1 MSLRVRLMVLS
12 SAWLVLIL
20 VLFSTFLYWFV
31 INITTKSE
39 KELMLAKA
47 KSILENKQVLDPKN
61 WRSPNKLFAEF
72 HVSDEMI
79 RIVGMDGKVKV
90 QLLNNEMIA
99 LKPPQVVDRRMFLI
113 KRIDRLRY
121 MYVLVPIQTQSEQI
135 GVLEIGRMLHR
146 WNDYMDVLLS
156 AIVLASVGAVMI
168 SVIGSFFYSR
178 FIFLPLRQ
186 LYTTMQMI
194 QQSGTF
200 RMLDEEFTNKTDEL
214 GKIGATFNE
223 MIARLEEQVLKQKR
237 FVADASH
244 ELRTPLTIIASYAD
258 MLRRWG
264 SNDPALRAEAVEAIQ
279 DEANR
284 LKGLVEALMQ
294 LADTE
299 REDRLKPQ
307 QMDMLAVI
315 RSAAAAMEIGFQR
328 NIEVEC
334 EEQSIPMIGDPEKLR
349 QLLIILLDNA
359 VKYSSKPVLIRVV
372 REEKHVKFEV
382 KDRGIGFEER
392 ELPYIFDRFYRVD
405 HARERHTGGFG
416 LGLSIAKNIVSRH
429 AGKIVI
435 RSRLGAGTR
444 VTVTIPLGSSNG
456 MSSP

>member
-12 SAWLVLIL
+12 SAWLVFIL
-20 VLFSTFLYWFV
+20 VLFGGFLYWFV

-39 KELMLAKA
+39 KELMLTKA

-90 QLLNNEMIA
+90 QLLNNEAIA
-99 LKPPQVVDRRMFLI
+99 LKPPQVVDRRLFLI

-121 MYVLVPIQTQSEQI
+121 MYVLVPIQTQNEQI
-135 GVLEIGRMLHR
+135 GVLEIGRLLHR

-186 LYTTMQMI
+186 LYNTMHMI

-200 RMLDEEFTNKTDEL
+200 RKLDDGFTNKTDEL
-214 GKIGATFNE
+214 GKIGTTFNE

-237 FVADASH
+237 FVVDASH

-264 SNDPALRAEAVEAIQ
+264 GKDPALRDEAVEAIQ

-307 QMDMLAVI
+307 PMDMLAVI
-315 RSAAAAMEIGFQR
+315 RAAAAAMEIGFQR
-328 NIEVEC
+328 RIEVEC
-334 EEQSIPMIGDPEKLR
+334 EAKSIPMTGDPEKLR

-359 VKYSSKPVLIRVV
+359 VKYSSKPVRIRVASHEQTV
-372 REEKHVKFEV
+372 RFEV
-382 KDRGIGFEER
+382 EDRGIGFEEK

-429 AGKIVI
+429 GGTIAV

-444 VTVTIPLGSSNG
+444 VAVSIPLDSGG
-456 MSSP
+456 LTAP

>member
-1 MSLRVRLMVLS
+1 MVLS
-12 SAWLVLIL
+12 SAWLVFIL
-20 VLFSTFLYWFV
+20 VLFGGFLYWFV

-39 KELMLAKA
+39 KELMLTKA

-90 QLLNNEMIA
+90 QLLNNEAIA
-99 LKPPQVVDRRMFLI
+99 LKPPQVVDRRLFLI

-121 MYVLVPIQTQSEQI
+121 MYVLVPIQTQNEQI
-135 GVLEIGRMLHR
+135 GVLEIGRLLHR

-186 LYTTMQMI
+186 LYNTMHMI

-200 RMLDEEFTNKTDEL
+200 RKLDDGFTNKTDEL
-214 GKIGATFNE
+214 GKIGTTFNE

-237 FVADASH
+237 FVVDASH

-264 SNDPALRAEAVEAIQ
+264 GKDPALRDEAVEAIQ

-307 QMDMLAVI
+307 PMDMLAVI
-315 RSAAAAMEIGFQR
+315 RAAAAAMEIGFQR
-328 NIEVEC
+328 RIEVEC
-334 EEQSIPMIGDPEKLR
+334 EAKSIPMTGDPEKLR

-359 VKYSSKPVLIRVV
+359 VKYSSKPVRIRVASHEQTV
-372 REEKHVKFEV
+372 RFEV
-382 KDRGIGFEER
+382 EDRGIGFEEK

-429 AGKIVI
+429 GGTIAV

-444 VTVTIPLGSSNG
+444 VAVSIPLDSGG
-456 MSSP
+456 LTAP

>member
-12 SAWLVLIL
+12 SAWLVFIL
-20 VLFSTFLYWFV
+20 VLFGGFLYWFV

-39 KELMLAKA
+39 KELMLTKA

-90 QLLNNEMIA
+90 QLLNDEAIA
-99 LKPPQVVDRRMFLI
+99 LKPPQVVDRRLFLI

-121 MYVLVPIQTQSEQI
+121 MYVLVPIQTQNEQI
-135 GVLEIGRMLHR
+135 GVLEIGRLLHR

-186 LYTTMQMI
+186 LYNTMHMI

-200 RMLDEEFTNKTDEL
+200 RKLDDGFTNKTDEL
-214 GKIGATFNE
+214 GKIGTTFNE

-237 FVADASH
+237 FVVDASH

-258 MLRRWG
+258 ILRRWG
-264 SNDPALRAEAVEAIQ
+264 GKDPALRDEAVEAIQ

-307 QMDMLAVI
+307 AMDMLAVI
-315 RSAAAAMEIGFQR
+315 RAAAAAMEIGFQR
-328 NIEVEC
+328 RIEVES
-334 EEQSIPMIGDPEKLR
+334 EAKSIPMTGDPEKLR

-359 VKYSSKPVLIRVV
+359 VKYSSKPVRIRVASEEQTV
-372 REEKHVKFEV
+372 RFEV
-382 KDRGIGFEER
+382 EDRGIGFEEKD
-392 ELPYIFDRFYRVD
+392 LPYIFDRFYRVD

-429 AGKIVI
+429 GGTITV
-435 RSRLGAGTR
+435 RSGLGAGTR
-444 VTVTIPLGSSNG
+444 VTVSIPFDSGG
-456 MSSP
+456 MTAP

>member
-12 SAWLVLIL
+12 SAWLVFIL
-20 VLFSTFLYWFV
+20 VLFGGFLYWFV

-39 KELMLAKA
+39 KELMLTKA

-90 QLLNNEMIA
+90 QLLNNEAIA
-99 LKPPQVVDRRMFLI
+99 LKPPQVVDRRLFLI

-121 MYVLVPIQTQSEQI
+121 MYVLVPIQTQNEQI
-135 GVLEIGRMLHR
+135 GVLEIGRLLHR

-186 LYTTMQMI
+186 LYNTMHMI

-200 RMLDEEFTNKTDEL
+200 RKLDDGFTNKTDEL
-214 GKIGATFNE
+214 GKIGTTFNE

-237 FVADASH
+237 FVVDASH

-264 SNDPALRAEAVEAIQ
+264 GKDPALRDEAVEAIQ

-307 QMDMLAVI
+307 PMDMLAVI
-315 RSAAAAMEIGFQR
+315 RAAAAAMEIGFQR
-328 NIEVEC
+328 RIEVEC
-334 EEQSIPMIGDPEKLR
+334 EAKSIPMTGDPEKLR

-359 VKYSSKPVLIRVV
+359 VKYSSKPVRIRVASHEQTV
-372 REEKHVKFEV
+372 RFEV
-382 KDRGIGFEER
+382 EDQGIGFEEK

-429 AGKIVI
+429 GGTIAV
-435 RSRLGAGTR
+435 RSRLGVGTR
-444 VTVTIPLGSSNG
+444 VAVSIPLDSGG
-456 MSSP
+456 LTAP

>member
-12 SAWLVLIL
+12 SAWLVFIL
-20 VLFSTFLYWFV
+20 VLFSGFLYWFV

-39 KELMLAKA
+39 KELMLTKA

-90 QLLNNEMIA
+90 QLLNNEAIA
-99 LKPPQVVDRRMFLI
+99 LKPPQVVDRRLFLI

-121 MYVLVPIQTQSEQI
+121 MYVLVPIQTQNEQI
-135 GVLEIGRMLHR
+135 GVLEIGRLLHR

-186 LYTTMQMI
+186 LYNTMHMI

-200 RMLDEEFTNKTDEL
+200 RKLDDGFTNKTDEL
-214 GKIGATFNE
+214 GKIGTTFNE

-237 FVADASH
+237 FVVDASH

-264 SNDPALRAEAVEAIQ
+264 GKDPALRDEAVEAIQ

-307 QMDMLAVI
+307 PMDMLAVI
-315 RSAAAAMEIGFQR
+315 RAAAAAMEIGFQR
-328 NIEVEC
+328 RIEVEC
-334 EEQSIPMIGDPEKLR
+334 EAKSIPMTGDPEKLR

-359 VKYSSKPVLIRVV
+359 VKYSSKPVRIRAASHEQTV
-372 REEKHVKFEV
+372 RFEV
-382 KDRGIGFEER
+382 EDRGIGFEEK

-429 AGKIVI
+429 GGTIAV

-444 VTVTIPLGSSNG
+444 VAVSIPLDSGG
-456 MSSP
+456 LTAP